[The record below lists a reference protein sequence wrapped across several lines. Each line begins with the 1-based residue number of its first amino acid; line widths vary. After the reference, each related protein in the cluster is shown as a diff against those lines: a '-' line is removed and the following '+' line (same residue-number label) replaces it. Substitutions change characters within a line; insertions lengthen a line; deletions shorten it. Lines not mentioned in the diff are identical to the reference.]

1 LHGKQV
7 LQMDRKCHHNAEEA
21 TMRDEKRNSGR
32 SATLEAEPE
41 SENRRDLA
49 TEAPSRGEKATG
61 KKTGTSQ
68 HAESTFE
75 VKKWDEKPYLEE
87 DGTKLTRATVT
98 QAFHGDIK
106 GDGAVEY
113 LMAYRTDGTASF
125 VGLQRVDGH
134 LGGRAGSFVLQ
145 LTGTFDGQV
154 ASGAWSV
161 VPGLSTGALRG
172 LRGDGGFT
180 APKGPRADVTL
191 SYHFE

>member
-1 LHGKQV
+1 
-7 LQMDRKCHHNAEEA
+7 MREE
-21 TMRDEKRNSGR
+21 ERNSGR
-32 SATLEAEPE
+32 SGTLEAEPE
-41 SENRRDLA
+41 SENSRDPA
-49 TEAPSRGEKATG
+49 SEAPSRGEKATG
-61 KKTGTSQ
+61 KSR
-68 HAESTFE
+68 HAEGTFK

-98 QAFHGDIK
+98 QAFHGDIE

-161 VPGLSTGALRG
+161 VPGLGTGALRG